1 MSIKNRKGIYIWFS
15 SDNFPEHTLPDQILD
30 AVPELYE
37 LNRYVRIRKWYDL
50 GIELKLDNVDLAAS
64 KNHTDVYQLWL
75 DEKSLQA
82 TRRNLIDA
90 LRAIGQ
96 NRVVDKY
103 IAYLKTIKMVSDVV
117 KDNLLNIFLK
127 LHFKIDSYFNQF
139 VVTILCCMHVYKI
152 Y

>member
-1 MSIKNRKGIYIWFS
+1 M
-15 SDNFPEHTLPDQILD
+15 
-30 AVPELYE
+30 PELYE
-37 LNRYVRIRKWYDL
+37 LNKYVRIANWDDL
-50 GIELKLDNVDLAAS
+50 GIELKLDNVRLAGC
-64 KNHTDVYQLWL
+64 KNHTDVYKLWL
-75 DEKSLQA
+75 NEKSMQA

-90 LRAIGQ
+90 LRAIKQ
-96 NRVVDKY
+96 NRVVDEY
-103 IAYLKTIKMVSDVV
+103 ITYLKVSDVV